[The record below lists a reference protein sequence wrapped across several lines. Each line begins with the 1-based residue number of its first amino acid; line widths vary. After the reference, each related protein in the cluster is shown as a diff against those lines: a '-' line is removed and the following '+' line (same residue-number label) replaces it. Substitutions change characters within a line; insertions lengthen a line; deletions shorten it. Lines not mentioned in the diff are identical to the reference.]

1 MFTAAE
7 AERIIFTLVRPIQ
20 SIETVDLN
28 AVSDCL
34 GRVLAAATLS
44 PLDFPHWDNS
54 AMDGYAVRVS
64 DLQQVPVTL
73 QIVEEIPAGK
83 LPQKALQPGQA
94 ARILTGAMLPEGAD
108 AVVMQE
114 ETERTGE
121 HVTILKAAELQA
133 FVRQRGSFA
142 RVGDE
147 LLAAGRVIGPAEM
160 ALLAAAQQTQIPVFR
175 RPRVAILSTGS
186 ELVRPNQ
193 ALQPGQLVDSNQYA
207 LAALVA
213 QTGAVPVPLGIVGDD
228 RAQLKAAI
236 ASALA
241 QADLVISSGGVSVGD
256 YDYVEEVLEE
266 LGATLHIRA
275 VAVKPGKPLTVASF
289 DYAQPSGEFD
299 YAQASGGFEGEQISS
314 GLDGAQSFAGKSF
327 AGKVYFGLPGNPA
340 SAMVGF
346 WRFVAPAIAKLS
358 GRVSIGE
365 ATPSQPWSP
374 EFVWAKATM
383 ALTAGGDRETY
394 LWGKLVTGEA
404 GYEFERAS
412 GGHSSGN
419 LVNLVATS
427 GLGVVPQ
434 GETRIEAGQALRVL
448 KIRS

>member
-7 AERIIFTLVRPIQ
+7 AERIIFTLVSPIQ
-20 SIETVDLN
+20 SIEIVDLD
-28 AVSDCL
+28 AVTDCL
-34 GRVLAAATLS
+34 GRVLASATLS

-54 AMDGYAVRVS
+54 AMDGYAVRSLDV
-64 DLQQVPVTL
+64 QQVPVTL
-73 QIVEEIPAGK
+73 QIIEEIPAGK
-83 LPQKALQPGQA
+83 LPQKTLQSGQA

-114 ETERTGE
+114 ETERFPSGQF
-121 HVTILKAAELQA
+121 VTILKAPELQA
-133 FVRQRGSFA
+133 FVRPQGSFA

-186 ELVRPNQ
+186 ELVRPDQ
-193 ALQPGQLVDSNQYA
+193 VLQPGQLVDSNQYA

-228 RAQLKAAI
+228 RVQLKDAI
-236 ASALA
+236 TSALA
-241 QADLVISSGGVSVGD
+241 QADMVISSGGVSVGD
-256 YDYVEEVLEE
+256 YDYVEDVLVE
-266 LGATLHIRA
+266 LGATLHIRS
-275 VAVKPGKPLTVASF
+275 VAVKPGKPLTVAGF
-289 DYAQPSGEFD
+289 GYAQPSGGREGD
-299 YAQASGGFEGEQISS
+299 RSFE
-314 GLDGAQSFAGKSF
+314 
-327 AGKVYFGLPGNPA
+327 GKVYFGLPGNPA

-358 GRVSIGE
+358 GRL
-365 ATPSQPWSP
+365 QPWSP
-374 EFVWAKATM
+374 EFVWAKATV
-383 ALTAGGDRETY
+383 ALMAGGDRETY
-394 LWGKLVTGEA
+394 LWGNLVTGEA

-419 LVNLVATS
+419 LVNWVGAS

-448 KIRS
+448 KIARGWL